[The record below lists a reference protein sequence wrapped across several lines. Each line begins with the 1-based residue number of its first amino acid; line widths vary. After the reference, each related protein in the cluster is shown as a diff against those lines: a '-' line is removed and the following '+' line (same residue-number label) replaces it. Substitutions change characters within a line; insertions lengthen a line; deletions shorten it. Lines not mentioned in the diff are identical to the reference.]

1 MSQNLQDRT
10 IGMADPGRSNA
21 NLVYI
26 LYLLALVVG
35 ITAII
40 GVVMAYINRNAAPDW
55 LKTHYTFQIRTFWIS
70 LLYTVIGV
78 VLDLRGDR
86 LRDPRPR
93 AHLVYRALRER
104 HAAFGRNQPIADPE
118 SWMLG

>member
-10 IGMADPGRSNA
+10 EGVVDPGRSNA

-26 LYLLALVVG
+26 LYLVALVVG

-40 GVVMAYINRNAAPDW
+40 GVVMAYMNRSAAPDW

-78 VLDLRGDR
+78 VLIFVVIGFVIL
-86 LRDPRPR
+86 
-93 AHLVYRALRER
+93 ALALIWYVVRCVK
-104 HAAFGRNQPIADPE
+104 GMQLLGQNQPIANPE